1 MKEKEGKEFAKEIGA
16 LFMLTSYLTNSNV
29 SELFEHLGGIYLG
42 VYSIKELN
50 GDTEGEEQ
58 VKEPQKVIENQPT
71 GIHLNNKQLTKEEK
85 KDKCKC

>member
-1 MKEKEGKEFAKEIGA
+1 MKEIGA
-16 LFMLTSYLTNSNV
+16 LFMLTSCLTNSNV

-50 GDTEGEEQ
+50 GDTEGDEQ

-71 GIHLNNKQLTKEEK
+71 GIHLNNTKEEN

>member
-1 MKEKEGKEFAKEIGA
+1 
-16 LFMLTSYLTNSNV
+16 MLTSCLTNSNV
-29 SELFEHLGGIYLG
+29 SELFEHLGGIYLR

-85 KDKCKC
+85 RDKCKC